1 MNKRSNVHQRGGVL
15 IMVLI
20 LVMVSSMIVAAT
32 LTLSAQH
39 YSLGFTEA
47 RSESA
52 LLLAEG
58 GINDELAFISKN
70 IGNASL
76 TGISSQPVAAN
87 GETEVFPG
95 EGSAIKG
102 RKSSISGT
110 DGNFWVY
117 TSQDKAGTTAWDG
130 KTSGFWITARAKVR
144 GAWRK
149 VQVQSDG
156 VSIFSLYAIYALA
169 NYGNSSPAISLQS
182 SDVIVVGT
190 AGTNGI
196 ISNNSSYP
204 FFKLDNGINANRAT
218 QTGTG
223 FSNTNLTNVNAGAI
237 YTQQAAVTYPL
248 TSDVIRR
255 TKGLSVGTDP
265 WTYIST
271 NTVNA
276 TGVYTFRSNAT
287 GSPPAI
293 NTSNCQVMSGG
304 VSASLTNSGGS
315 LGSWANAGTARKSSY
330 TITNVTK
337 APSST
342 LIEITLQSNQGTGLF
357 PTGRF
362 VTISGVPTGALGTA
376 TNGTWQIT
384 LTNDGTGNGAN
395 NKIRFTLNGSS
406 FPTGASY
413 PNSSPGSVSV
423 GVRTLIFE
431 PGDYFFNLVDLP
443 FNAQTELW
451 IDPNA
456 TASGGTAGQ
465 IRFWINDTSGGAQN
479 DNIQL
484 QVNVVGGSTDSS
496 KFRIYVGK
504 KGKTFQFSR
513 PSNPTDYLGAAI
525 TGDFNVYGGVY
536 AVCNAPGDTSSGST
550 IIFDGP
556 TANGSPRIVLNG
568 SLLAD
573 SVNFNGNCKIVYNPA
588 SNPADPVGSGRI
600 SGGYSDGG

>member
-1 MNKRSNVHQRGGVL
+1 MRRSKRNFGGVL
-15 IMVLI
+15 VTVLVI
-20 LVMVSSMIVAAT
+20 VIVSSMIVAAT
-32 LTLSAQH
+32 LMLSAQH
-39 YSLGFTEA
+39 YSLGFSEA

-58 GINDELAFISKN
+58 GINDELTFISKN
-70 IGNASL
+70 IGNSSI
-76 TGISSQPVAAN
+76 TSISSQPVAAN
-87 GETEVFPG
+87 GETAIYPG
-95 EGSAIKG
+95 EGSIIKG
-102 RKSSISGT
+102 RKGSISGT

-117 TSQDKAGTTAWDG
+117 TSQDQAGTTGWDG
-130 KTSGFWITARAKVR
+130 KTSGFWITARSYVR
-144 GAWRK
+144 GSWRK
-149 VQVQSDG
+149 VQAQVTNS
-156 VSIFSLYAIYALA
+156 SIFSLYAVFALA

-204 FFKLDNGINANRAT
+204 YFKLDNGINANRSV

-223 FSNTNLTNVNAGAI
+223 FSNTNLTDANAGAI
-237 YTQQAAVTYPL
+237 YVQNTPVTYPL
-248 TSDVIRR
+248 TSDVLSR
-255 TKGLSVGTDP
+255 TFGLSTGTDP
-265 WTYIST
+265 WTYISGHSS
-271 NTVNA
+271 NA

-293 NTSNCQVMSGG
+293 NTSNCQAMSGG
-304 VSASLTNSGGS
+304 VSTTLSNSGGN
-315 LGSWANAGTARKSSY
+315 LGSWANAGTARKSSF
-330 TITNVTK
+330 TITNVSK
-337 APSST
+337 ASGSS

-357 PTGRF
+357 PTGRS
-362 VTISGVPTGALGTA
+362 VTITGVSGTNGIDTA
-376 TNGTWQIT
+376 TNGTWAIT

-395 NKIRFTLNGSS
+395 NKIHFTLTGST
-406 FPTGASY
+406 FPNGASY
-413 PNSSPGSVSV
+413 SNNSGSVSI

-431 PGDYFFNLVDLP
+431 PGDYYFNNISLPYNSQTDLY
-443 FNAQTELW
+443 

-456 TASGGTAGQ
+456 LASGGTPGQ
-465 IRFWINDTSGGAQN
+465 VRFWINDTSGGAQN

-484 QVNVVGGSTDSS
+484 QVNVAGGLTDPSL
-496 KFRIYVGK
+496 FRIYVGK

-513 PSNPTDYLGAAI
+513 PSNPVDYLGTAL

-536 AVCNAPGDTSSGST
+536 AVCNAPGDASSGST

-556 TANGSPRIVLNG
+556 TATGSPRIVLTG

-588 SNPADPVGSGRI
+588 SNPSDPVGAGII
-600 SGGYSDGG
+600 SGGYNDGG